1 MLSQINVLDSIIH
14 VCEPYAVLCTVVDV
28 EMRGNVS
35 MSVYTILHA
44 LCSGHM
50 TSSNTYLKCQFKKH
64 LYVFLYMHNHREVA
78 LVADKLK
85 WQCGYETLILVIV

>member
-44 LCSGHM
+44 LCSGHL
-50 TSSNTYLKCQFKKH
+50 TSSTQ
-64 LYVFLYMHNHREVA
+64 
-78 LVADKLK
+78 
-85 WQCGYETLILVIV
+85 I

>member
-1 MLSQINVLDSIIH
+1 MQWSSDII
-14 VCEPYAVLCTVVDV
+14 
-28 EMRGNVS
+28 
-35 MSVYTILHA
+35 YTD
-44 LCSGHM
+44 
-50 TSSNTYLKCQFKKH
+50 LKCQFKKH